1 MRSTFWKKIEI
12 EWEPS
17 FLRLFRFSKC
27 LKPMLAFFLNR
38 TQGAPFSFSL
48 FRECGYP
55 DKQHVRWI
63 IKDLLDHSR
72 QWEEVFIRV
81 EPEVFNLN
89 HLRNAKG
96 HLPLLKRLEITS
108 TTMGLEP
115 LVHPSFAGIFKDA
128 PLLTHVVLEDLCGWE
143 FDWTSLTILNIGR
156 QTNIYESLTILQKP
170 VNLVELTFSDVFL
183 YRNVEHMGI
192 SGLMIRLPH
201 LECLSIVGMPILT
214 ILDTPALRRLE
225 IQVNG
230 YRDEVVPYVTKA
242 DNMVEFLC
250 RSRLKPTS
258 VENTSDN
265 KVLLHLSTF

>member
-1 MRSTFWKKIEI
+1 
-12 EWEPS
+12 
-17 FLRLFRFSKC
+17 
-27 LKPMLAFFLNR
+27 MLAFFLNR

-170 VNLVELTFSDVFL
+170 VNLVELTFNDVFL
-183 YRNVEHMGI
+183 YRNVEAMGI

-225 IQVNG
+225 IQVNAKTQG
-230 YRDEVVPYVTKA
+230 STRRPAGICGAGPGRHRRIEVDIVTA
-242 DNMVEFLC
+242 
-250 RSRLKPTS
+250 
-258 VENTSDN
+258 
-265 KVLLHLSTF
+265 